1 MKKLES
7 RVLGLVAELKKRLT
21 KKKCQREILWIIEAQ
36 GFMDLKSMNGE
47 Y

>member
-21 KKKCQREILWIIEAQ
+21 KKKILWIIEAQ
-36 GFMDLKSMNGE
+36 SFMDLKSMNGE